1 MTDRLLVVDDDPD
14 IARFIEVN
22 LRTHGFEVHLA
33 GDGVEALEKAQEI
46 RPDLVLVDVMMPR
59 MDGFQVVDRLRSD
72 PRTANTSIIM
82 LTAKALTADKVLG
95 ITAGADDYIIKPFD
109 PVELVARVKGTLRR
123 AREMRAISPLTG
135 LPGNARIHDELLNRI
150 ASDESFAMLYA
161 DLDNFKAF
169 NDHYGFLR
177 GDDALRAV
185 ARAIQDAALEVGRAT
200 VFVGHLGGDDFVL
213 VAPVDL
219 AETLCHAIV
228 AACEKVIGGL
238 YDEED
243 AKRGFVELEN
253 RQGKLEQFP
262 LLSISIGVATTDRRV
277 YTHPG
282 EIVGVATELKEFAKR
297 TRGSK
302 FVFDRRT
309 YNGPGDEQ
317 PEGGPQAA
325 QPEPYT

>member
-1 MTDRLLVVDDDPD
+1 MSDRLLVVDDDPD

-22 LRTHGFEVHLA
+22 LRTHGFEVHIA
-33 GDGVEALEKAQEI
+33 SDGVEALERAQEI

-59 MDGFQVVDRLRSD
+59 MDGFQVVDHLRAD

-135 LPGNARIHDELLNRI
+135 LPGNARIHDELHNRI
-150 ASDESFAMLYA
+150 ESGAPFALLYA
-161 DLDNFKAF
+161 DLDNFKAY

-185 ARAIQDAALEVGRAT
+185 ARCIQDAAMDLGGSK

-213 VAPVDL
+213 VSPVEL
-219 AETLCHAIV
+219 AEPLCRAML
-228 AACEKVIGGL
+228 AKCEETVPSF

-243 AKRGFVELEN
+243 RERGYVELEN
-253 RQGKLEQFP
+253 RQGKVERFP
-262 LLSISIGVATTDRRV
+262 LLSISIGVATTERRQFS
-277 YTHPG
+277 HPG
-282 EIVGVATELKEFAKR
+282 EVVTVATELKEFAKR
-297 TRGSK
+297 TEGST
-302 FVFDRRT
+302 FLFDRRT
-309 YNGPGDEQ
+309 IGDS
-317 PEGGPQAA
+317 PERR
-325 QPEPYT
+325 

>member
-1 MTDRLLVVDDDPD
+1 MADSVLVVDDDPD

-22 LRTHGFEVHLA
+22 LRTHGFDVHMA
-33 GDGVEALEKAQEI
+33 SDGVEALERAMEL

-59 MDGFQVVDRLRSD
+59 MDGFQVVDHLRSD

-109 PVELVARVKGTLRR
+109 PIELVARVKGALRR

-135 LPGNARIHDELLNRI
+135 LPGNARIQDEIQTRI
-150 ASDESFAMLYA
+150 AAEQPFALLYA

-185 ARAIQDAALEVGRAT
+185 ARCIQDLSLELGGSR

-213 VAPVDL
+213 VAPL
-219 AETLCHAIV
+219 EMAQELCERMI
-228 AACEKVIGGL
+228 EKCQEVIPAL
-238 YDEED
+238 YDDTDRDREYIE
-243 AKRGFVELEN
+243 VQN
-253 RQGKLEQFP
+253 RQGRLERFP
-262 LLSISIGVATTDRRV
+262 LLSVSIGVATTDRREF
-277 YTHPG
+277 THPG
-282 EIVGVATELKEFAKR
+282 ELVSVATELKEFAKR
-297 TRGSK
+297 TPGSTYL
-302 FVFDRRT
+302 FDRRSDR
-309 YNGPGDEQ
+309 GERIPPGSDE
-317 PEGGPQAA
+317 PAVPPSG
-325 QPEPYT
+325 